1 MADFLVDTRGDF
13 PQDWLLVILGTAVQC
28 LLLYF
33 FLSILV
39 SLVLAIHEVNL
50 NLVTLGDPLLHK
62 CTLVVIV
69 SLEYVTVR
77 VSIPF
82 LPRALRVL
90 ASLDIVWLTFQ
101 LQVTHII
108 DMHHSIVIGSELF
121 YRVLPIDTF

>member
-108 DMHHSIVIGSELF
+108 DMHHSIVIGSELL
-121 YRVLPIDTF
+121 YRIFSIDTF